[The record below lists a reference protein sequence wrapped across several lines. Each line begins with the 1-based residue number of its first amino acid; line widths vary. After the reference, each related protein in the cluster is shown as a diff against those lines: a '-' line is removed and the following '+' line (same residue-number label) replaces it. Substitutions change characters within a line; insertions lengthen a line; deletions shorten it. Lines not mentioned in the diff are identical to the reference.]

1 VVGKSLYHGVRYVSA
16 EGRRIH
22 RGIRRLAGSI
32 GGMLFATSAG
42 LLLEWTG
49 SYMTMFIA
57 AGVAYLLAMLI
68 IHLLVPKLEPAK
80 L

>member
-1 VVGKSLYHGVRYVSA
+1 MNGLFDLTGKSAVVTGENTGL
-16 EGRRIH
+16 GR
-22 RGIRRLAGSI
+22 GMAGSI

-57 AGVAYLLAMLI
+57 AGVGYLLALLI
-68 IHLLVPKLEPAK
+68 IHLLVPKLEPEK